1 MSKVFPCLNSQIFNV
16 DKNILYLK
24 CITCKFNIE
33 IPLES
38 LDWETFFKLCSY
50 DDAITSYEL
59 DNCFKEKNILLKSN
73 SNSLESYFNIKNFH
87 PLRLQQQ
94 NFLLFQKV
102 ISFFLLRR
110 HACDYFEKSALT
122 INDFR
127 DYLSLHNTKSCGK
140 LRKDFICTISKVIIP
155 DLTKLKSDFIKEN
168 IDLWKDMFFF
178 VKDKIKLFLLEHTKF
193 IYDKKI
199 DLVKGNRNGLDL
211 LCYIIKKDIPN
222 PSDYKISIG
231 NNKLL
236 KDFLSKILLCS
247 SDLEI
252 FDIITEYS
260 NSLHLNLPEFTIKY
274 IISLYEFNNIKFD
287 STTNSDSLFKSLDCT
302 ENTQQN
308 QNKPIEKPK
317 TKKLLTEQS
326 NKSIIDKTITT
337 NNSKKLKDTENKKD
351 SKQLKDTEKE
361 EEKDDEKEDEKE
373 EGSITKNQKPT
384 LIKRDY
390 KFRENVL
397 RRMPVCIITGCN
409 EESQLDVCHIK
420 PIHLAQDEDEKKE
433 LNSIKNGI
441 TLRKDIHALFDDH
454 LFTVSK
460 DGKVLKTPR
469 IKLQCK
475 DLKDIDSLN
484 VDYYDVTKCT
494 NCFWDHHRLNY
505 ENKN

>member
-1 MSKVFPCLNSQIFNV
+1 MSKVYFPCLNSQILNI
-16 DKNILYLK
+16 DKNIVYLK
-24 CITCKFNIE
+24 CITCDFNIK
-33 IPLES
+33 IPLEN
-38 LDWETFFKLCSY
+38 LGWATFF
-50 DDAITSYEL
+50 INHVFTMTSWTSDEL
-59 DNCFKEKNILLKSN
+59 DDFLKEKNILLKSN
-73 SNSLESYFNIKNFH
+73 SNSQQSYFNIKKFY
-87 PLRLQQQ
+87 PLKLQQYHPI
-94 NFLLFQKV
+94 LFQKV

-110 HACDYFEKSALT
+110 HAYDYFEKNTLT
-122 INDFR
+122 IKDFR
-127 DYLSLHNTKSCGK
+127 DYLSLNNINSYKK
-140 LRKDFICTISKVIIP
+140 LRKDYIYITSNIIIP
-155 DLTKLKSDFIKEN
+155 NLTKVKNDFIKEN
-168 IDLWKDMFFF
+168 IDLWKDMFFY
-178 VKDKIKLFLLEHTKF
+178 VKNKIKSYLPKYTEF
-193 IYDKKI
+193 ICNKNI
-199 DLVKGNRNGLDL
+199 DLTDSRCLYFYFNQ
-211 LCYIIKKDIPN
+211 KDIPN
-222 PSDYKISIG
+222 PSDYKIFIG
-231 NNKLL
+231 NHELF

-252 FDIITEYS
+252 LDTITEYS
-260 NSLHLNLPEFTIKY
+260 NSLHLNIPEFTTKY
-274 IISLYEFNNIKFD
+274 ITSSSEFNNIKFD
-287 STTNSDSLFKSLDCT
+287 STTNSDFLVKLLEKIKTKNIST
-302 ENTQQN
+302 EKN
-308 QNKPIEKPK
+308 NKPTI
-317 TKKLLTEQS
+317 
-326 NKSIIDKTITT
+326 NNSIITKTTTTTTTTTT
-337 NNSKKLKDTENKKD
+337 NKIKDTENKKEIQECNLD
-351 SKQLKDTEKE
+351 KTNKTNKNN
-361 EEKDDEKEDEKE
+361 EKE

-397 RRMPVCIITGCN
+397 KRMPVCIITGCG